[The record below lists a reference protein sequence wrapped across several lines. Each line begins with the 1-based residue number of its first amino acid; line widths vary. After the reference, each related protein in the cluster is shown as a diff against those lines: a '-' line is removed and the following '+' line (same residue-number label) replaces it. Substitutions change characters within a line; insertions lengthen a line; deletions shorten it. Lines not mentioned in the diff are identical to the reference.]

1 MATKFL
7 FYTDIH
13 FAGETPRNRKD
24 DFPQTLLQKQRE
36 IYEIARNEKCDFIAF
51 GGDYFNFHRV
61 YSFPILADTMD
72 IVDGVDIPTY
82 MVIGEHDLYGHNMD
96 SFPNSTLAFMARR
109 CRNIRILREP
119 VKATSDVW
127 LYPKHETDR
136 VDVMASFE
144 KHDDCCDI
152 CLCHE
157 LLTSQKVGV
166 FECFNTTDI
175 GPTGFD
181 LVLSGDL
188 HSGYP
193 IHEANGTIFCN
204 PGSIARRTIADA
216 DRMPQVA
223 IVTVDNPLSKPV
235 VELCKLKC
243 GKPGSEVFELEGD
256 VQNEFS
262 KDFEPSD
269 FTKDLIEIE
278 RHSADIYDFIRE
290 MAKQNDVPQD
300 VVDYLFNKREQ
311 IKSMH

>member
-24 DFPQTLLQKQRE
+24 DFPQTLLEKQRE
-36 IYEIARNEKCDFIAF
+36 IYQIAESENCDFIAF

-72 IVDGVDIPTY
+72 IVDGVYMPTY
-82 MVIGEHDLYGHNMD
+82 MVIGEHDLYGHNME

-119 VKATSDVW
+119 IQVTNEVR

-136 VDVMASFE
+136 VDVMAAFE
-144 KHDDCCDI
+144 KPTGICNI

-157 LLTSQKVGV
+157 LLTPQKGGV

-193 IHEANGTIFCN
+193 IHEANNTVFCN
-204 PGSIARRTIADA
+204 PGSIARRTVADA

-223 IVTVDNPLSKPV
+223 IVSVETPTSKPEI
-235 VELCKLKC
+235 ELRQLKC
-243 GKPGSEVFELEGD
+243 AKVGAEVFELDGEA
-256 VQNEFS
+256 QNEFS

-278 RHSADIYDFIRE
+278 RHSADIYDFIKE
-290 MAKQNDVPQD
+290 MAKQNSIPQE
-300 VVDYLFNKREQ
+300 VIDYLFNKREQ
-311 IKSMH
+311 IKAMH